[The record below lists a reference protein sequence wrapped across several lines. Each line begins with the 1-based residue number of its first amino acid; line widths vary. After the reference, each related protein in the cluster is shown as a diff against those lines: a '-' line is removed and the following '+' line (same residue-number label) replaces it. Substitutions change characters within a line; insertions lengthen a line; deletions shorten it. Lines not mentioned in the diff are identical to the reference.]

1 MQPRCQRYRGGLA
14 YERAVDILKRR
25 VDEERLALMALLARV
40 LRYLLLEELCA
51 QADPREPNGQHQQA
65 EGQDRQAEQAPV
77 GRTARVDL
85 PYLSD
90 TSAAVC
96 PAGLKPQRGTQVGM
110 EGANSH
116 L

>member
-14 YERAVDILKRR
+14 YERAVDILERR
-25 VDEERLALMALLARV
+25 VDEERLVLVVLLARV

-51 QADPREPNGQHQQA
+51 QADPGELNRRLSVVQ
-65 EGQDRQAEQAPV
+65 V
-77 GRTARVDL
+77 G
-85 PYLSD
+85 
-90 TSAAVC
+90 SAAL
-96 PAGLKPQRGTQVGM
+96 PTGLKPQRGTQVGK